1 MHTTLARTTT
11 PGGLG
16 GLPTRLRFLED
27 GSQSDQGHGA
37 AAVGIHLPL
46 AVKQAAELLA
56 WQEVP
61 QLVVARLKTA
71 SAIQKTLRK
80 ILPSLK
86 KKKTSPDYGQLF
98 WNPTTKEVW
107 GVMADGDE
115 QSAYQA
121 WHNALRAIPGV
132 ETIKLEAET
141 FPKGFKQD
149 DGQWIKI
156 AAEPGGAL
164 SWLNK
169 PFSVAGAATGGPSP
183 LSNAL
188 VGSLI
193 GGGLGL
199 AGGAIAEQ
207 MVPEKYLERGRLRR
221 TLALLGAGVGSLPGL
236 AEGFANSHN
245 ANAAGKPLG
254 WKTLIT
260 PTNEVP
266 LNPAAQQGSELLA
279 AGHQKMALALAEEG
293 LRGCPLPHAMFL
305 KSADVI
311 GQSTGAFDAR
321 PVPMDAFNRAIWND
335 VSKGVGNPYG
345 TKSPWGDNTQ
355 SLHTPPAVG
364 AAASGLVSA
373 IASQYGNPS
382 LLSPQHFI
390 RGLGAAGVD
399 MVTARL
405 AGSVLGALG
414 GLTPQ
419 AQEQL
424 QNAGVWSGM
433 IRGVTQSVLGL

>member
-1 MHTTLARTTT
+1 M
-11 PGGLG
+11 
-16 GLPTRLRFLED
+16 F
-27 GSQSDQGHGA
+27 
-37 AAVGIHLPL
+37 
-46 AVKQAAELLA
+46 A
-56 WQEVP
+56 WQQVP
-61 QLVVARLKTA
+61 QLVVARFKTA
-71 SAIQKTLRK
+71 ASIQQTLRR
-80 ILPSLK
+80 ILPALK
-86 KKKTSPDYGQLF
+86 KKKDSPDYGQLF

-107 GVMADGDE
+107 GVMADGDD
-115 QSAYQA
+115 QPAYQA
-121 WHNALRAIPGV
+121 WHNALRAIPGI
-132 ETIKLEAET
+132 ETIKLEAEV

-169 PFSVAGAATGGPSP
+169 PFAVAGAATGGPSP

-199 AGGAIAEQ
+199 AGGAIAEHL
-207 MVPEKYLERGRLRR
+207 VPERFIERGRLRR
-221 TLALLGAGVGSLPGL
+221 TLALLGAGLGTLPGL
-236 AEGFANSHN
+236 AEGAANAHN
-245 ANAAGKPLG
+245 AAGAGKPLG
-254 WKTLIT
+254 WKTMIT
-260 PTNEVP
+260 PTNNVP
-266 LNPAAQQGSELLA
+266 LNPAAQQGSDLLA
-279 AGHQKMALALAEEG
+279 AGQQKMALDMAAAG
-293 LRGCPLPHAMFL
+293 LQGCPPPNELFR

-311 GQSTGAFDAR
+311 GQNTGALDAR

-335 VSKGVGNPYG
+335 VSKGMDNPYG
-345 TKSPWGDNTQ
+345 TKSQWGDNTQ

-382 LLSPQHFI
+382 LLSPQHFM
-390 RGLGAAGVD
+390 RGLAAAGVD

-405 AGSVLGALG
+405 AGGVLGALG

-419 AQEQL
+419 AQDQL
-424 QNAGVWSGM
+424 QNTGIWAGM
-433 IRGVTQSVLGL
+433 IRGVTSSVLGL